1 MNPEHLDLLRQ
12 ALPFINRFKNKTFV
26 VKIGGEIADDEATLH
41 SFCEEVALLSQVG
54 IHVVM
59 VHGGGKQATQLSKQL
74 GIEPQMVQGRRITD
88 EKTLDVVM
96 MVFAG
101 TINTEIIAA
110 LREYGAEPVG
120 ISGVDGGIINAVKR
134 PPMKIKNEKTGQ
146 EEVVDFGH
154 VGDIQSIDPKLLETL
169 LAADFV
175 PVMAS
180 LGGDDA
186 GNILNINADTVAA
199 EIASALKA
207 EKLILVTDVD
217 GILRDDKSL
226 ISRATPQEI
235 ADLKKSGVI
244 RGGMMVKAD
253 SAVEALKDGVQSVHI
268 ISGKK
273 QSTLLA
279 EVFTET
285 GSGTMI
291 HRNNQPVK
299 ARGRKARAKPVT
311 SPAASTPSS
320 AKATED
326 RPAPEASPN

>member
-1 MNPEHLDLLRQ
+1 
-12 ALPFINRFKNKTFV
+12 
-26 VKIGGEIADDEATLH
+26 
-41 SFCEEVALLSQVG
+41 
-54 IHVVM
+54 M
-59 VHGGGKQATQLSKQL
+59 VHGGGKQATQLSKQM

-101 TINTEIIAA
+101 TINTEILAA

-134 PPMKIKNEKTGQ
+134 PPMKIKNEKTGV
-146 EEVVDFGH
+146 EEIVDFGH
-154 VGDIQSIDPKLLETL
+154 VGDIQSVDPKLLETL

-226 ISRATPQEI
+226 ISRVTPQEI
-235 ADLKKSGVI
+235 DELIKANVI
-244 RGGMMVKAD
+244 RGGMVPKAK

-273 QSTLLA
+273 ASMLLA

-299 ARGRKARAKPVT
+299 ARGRKSRAKPVA
-311 SPAASTPSS
+311 PPSS
-320 AKATED
+320 AKAPEGTPAAPAPS
-326 RPAPEASPN
+326 PAPEAAPK